1 MKKLFIISLLF
12 MAACNSS
19 PELKEGRWTGH
30 LTPMNHPDMTIPVNY
45 DVTYT
50 ENSLMISV
58 IGSDGVP
65 PVVTQNPRLEDDTLS
80 FVFNEPEEQV
90 ALECTLVRTEK
101 RGFSGKCSDSSGKWA
116 IFTMIPPD

>member
-1 MKKLFIISLLF
+1 MKNLFIISFLF
-12 MAACNSS
+12 IAACNSS

-30 LTPMNHPDMTIPVNY
+30 LTPMNHPDMSIPVNY

-50 ENSLMISV
+50 ESGLKVNI
-58 IGSDGVP
+58 IGSNGV
-65 PVVTQNPRLEDDTLS
+65 PVVTQNPRLEDDTLF

-90 ALECTLVRTEK
+90 ALDCALARTDT

-116 IFTMIPPD
+116 MFTMIPPS